1 MNWLLVRSGAGHSSG
16 RMEPG
21 IPVVECSQLTTVP
34 RAAGGRAAEPG
45 ILVVECSRLT
55 TVPRAAGGRAAEPGI
70 PVVEVEPGIPV
81 VGQGS
86 HKLAGCTG

>member
-21 IPVVECSQLTTVP
+21 IP
-34 RAAGGRAAEPG
+34 
-45 ILVVECSRLT
+45 VVECSRLT

-81 VGQGS
+81 VGQGI